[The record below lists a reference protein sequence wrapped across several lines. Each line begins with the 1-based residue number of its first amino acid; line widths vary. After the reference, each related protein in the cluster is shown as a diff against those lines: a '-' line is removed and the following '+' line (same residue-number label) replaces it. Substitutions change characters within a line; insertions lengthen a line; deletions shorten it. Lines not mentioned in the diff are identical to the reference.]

1 MCCLS
6 SFPHLDQLMDNETQF
21 YLALLGQIVTG
32 VGGPLATCLATRI
45 SQSWFGESERTLA
58 TSLMT
63 LIGILGQVFLC
74 LICFVCEM
82 PLMSFK
88 PIFLQIT
95 SLSLTPVM
103 VGERPENIPYMNIA
117 WFIPA
122 IIGSILTAAKVKVSP
137 FPN

>member
-45 SQSWFGESERTLA
+45 SQSWFGESERTVA

-63 LIGILGQVFLC
+63 LIGILGQVSSNVF
-74 LICFVCEM
+74 CFVCGA
-82 PLMSFK
+82 LHKDVFQSHTCK
-88 PIFLQIT
+88 
-95 SLSLTPVM
+95 
-103 VGERPENIPYMNIA
+103 
-117 WFIPA
+117 
-122 IIGSILTAAKVKVSP
+122 
-137 FPN
+137 

>member
-63 LIGILGQVFLC
+63 LIGILGQVYLFLDAFFSKA
-74 LICFVCEM
+74 INAIMFE
-82 PLMSFK
+82 
-88 PIFLQIT
+88 PIKLQT
-95 SLSLTPVM
+95 
-103 VGERPENIPYMNIA
+103 
-117 WFIPA
+117 
-122 IIGSILTAAKVKVSP
+122 
-137 FPN
+137 